1 MNHKIKNNMAIF
13 VIFFILSGLLII
25 GNSGFSILSGLR
37 AYVGG
42 EGLWAKGQKEATY
55 QLINYIFTGEK
66 KRYQLFVDSLKVP
79 LGDKVARI
87 ELDKADPFNEIIIQG
102 LRNGGNH
109 PEDIPTMIFLY
120 KYFKNTNHI
129 KKAIK
134 QWAIGDGLIQELL
147 ILGEQ
152 ANRNIVNNK
161 MSKEKAVQTLASI
174 DVLQKKLNEA
184 ENQFSFNI
192 SNAARWA
199 ANLLFVIMIFFTL
212 VGSVLCFI
220 VLRLITGIIIDLN
233 QKKTQLETQAS
244 QERILKK
251 EIQKSEEKY
260 RSIYENAVE
269 GLFQSTPKGRFIHV
283 NPAFARM
290 LGYASPDDL
299 VSSISDIANQ
309 YYVNKEDRDRYK
321 KILQEKGSVEF
332 FEFKARCKDDSH
344 IWVSNSTRVIYDHD
358 GKIDRYE
365 GYVTDITAGK
375 RAEEEKEK
383 LEGQYRQAQKMESVG
398 RLAGGVAHDYNNALS
413 VILGFTELA
422 MSDIDP
428 ENQMY
433 DNLKQVLKAGRRAT
447 DITRQLLAFARKQT
461 ISPILIDL
469 NKNVE
474 TMIKMLRSLIGE
486 DIELVWTPGKN
497 LWSIMLDP
505 SQIDQILANLC
516 VNSRDAI
523 QGVGKITIETCTV
536 TLDTV
541 FCAQHK
547 GFIPGEFVQLTVS
560 DNGCGMDKEIL
571 NSIFEPFFTTKAVDK
586 GTGLGLSTVYG
597 IAKQNNG
604 FIDVYSELGQG
615 TSVKI
620 YLPRYDNKASEIQ
633 NEKMEKVPQGQ
644 GENILLVED
653 DSQILQ
659 LVQKIL
665 NELGY
670 SVLALGAPKEAIRLV
685 KEQKTKIHLLITD
698 VIMPEMNGRELSERL
713 KSFNSDLK
721 CIFMS
726 GYAADA
732 IGHHGVLLKGE
743 HFIQKPFSKEDLA
756 KIVRKVLVE
765 K

>member
-129 KKAIK
+129 KKAIE

>member
-129 KKAIK
+129 KKAIE

-152 ANRNIVNNK
+152 SNRNIVNNK

>member
-129 KKAIK
+129 KKAIE

-233 QKKTQLETQAS
+233 QKKTQLETQAN

-260 RSIYENAVE
+260 RSIFENAVE

>member
-1 MNHKIKNNMAIF
+1 
-13 VIFFILSGLLII
+13 
-25 GNSGFSILSGLR
+25 
-37 AYVGG
+37 
-42 EGLWAKGQKEATY
+42 
-55 QLINYIFTGEK
+55 
-66 KRYQLFVDSLKVP
+66 
-79 LGDKVARI
+79 
-87 ELDKADPFNEIIIQG
+87 
-102 LRNGGNH
+102 
-109 PEDIPTMIFLY
+109 
-120 KYFKNTNHI
+120 
-129 KKAIK
+129 
-134 QWAIGDGLIQELL
+134 
-147 ILGEQ
+147 
-152 ANRNIVNNK
+152 
-161 MSKEKAVQTLASI
+161 
-174 DVLQKKLNEA
+174 
-184 ENQFSFNI
+184 
-192 SNAARWA
+192 
-199 ANLLFVIMIFFTL
+199 
-212 VGSVLCFI
+212 
-220 VLRLITGIIIDLN
+220 LRLITGIIIDLN